1 MYKQHSEASIVDFR
15 GVLAAKMPLI
25 RHIITLVFGR
35 IMSVRSS
42 GFLMWGW
49 SYFGVMPE
57 PTRHFTRNVTSVFN
71 LLVKAK
77 PVRKPI
83 LKVENTHMTHRF
95 HTSPQ
100 QNHIKSIHRPAR
112 CKNAIKSY
120 ILHQWKVID
129 TCVSMHFIICSS
141 LLRLTRV
148 KDWAVWLRTCH

>member
-1 MYKQHSEASIVDFR
+1 
-15 GVLAAKMPLI
+15 
-25 RHIITLVFGR
+25 
-35 IMSVRSS
+35 
-42 GFLMWGW
+42 
-49 SYFGVMPE
+49 MPE
-57 PTRHFTRNVTSVFN
+57 PTHHFTRNVTSVFD

-100 QNHIKSIHRPAR
+100 QNHIKSIHRPVW

-129 TCVSMHFIICSS
+129 TCVSMHFIIYSS
-141 LLRLTRV
+141 LLRLTWV
-148 KDWAVWLRTCH
+148 KNWAVWLRTCHLKKKKKKSREALISRAIIPSTGSVCFWRREENDPNIFHMAK